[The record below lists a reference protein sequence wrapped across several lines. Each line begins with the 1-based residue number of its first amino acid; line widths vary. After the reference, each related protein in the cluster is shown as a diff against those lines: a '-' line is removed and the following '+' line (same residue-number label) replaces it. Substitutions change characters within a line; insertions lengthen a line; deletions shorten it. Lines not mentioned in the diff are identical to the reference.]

1 MPVLPSQVSH
11 EEVPHCTSVR
21 DVSNTRVT
29 VRHERHKAEVILQTT
44 DIPWGKYHAKR
55 VGWNERALWSRYCT
69 ASRSVRSAVAA
80 VYRRYV
86 GHGVSVV
93 SGQWHLR

>member
-44 DIPWGKYHAKR
+44 DIP
-55 VGWNERALWSRYCT
+55 
-69 ASRSVRSAVAA
+69 
-80 VYRRYV
+80 
-86 GHGVSVV
+86 
-93 SGQWHLR
+93 